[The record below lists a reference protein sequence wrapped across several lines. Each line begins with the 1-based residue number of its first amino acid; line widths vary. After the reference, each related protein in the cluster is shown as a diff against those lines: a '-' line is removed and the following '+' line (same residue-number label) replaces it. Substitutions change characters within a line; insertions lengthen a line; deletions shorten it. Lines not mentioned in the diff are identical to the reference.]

1 MSQSS
6 PDISISLNKAVHVTK
21 KLHYVFFAIVIAII
35 VGLAV
40 ISAGSTLNMPNDSAF
55 EESINAKKTV
65 ENFDADTTIPR
76 VNKLEFSAQSV
87 NTSLPTDQRINPFV
101 E

>member
-1 MSQSS
+1 MSQS
-6 PDISISLNKAVHVTK
+6 PDISSSLNKATHITK
-21 KLHYVFFAIVIAII
+21 KLHYVFFGIALAII

-40 ISAGSTLNMPNDSAF
+40 VSAGSTLNMPNDDTF
-55 EESINAKKTV
+55 EQSINAKRTI
-65 ENFDADTTIPR
+65 ENFDTDTTIPR
-76 VNKLEFSAQSV
+76 VNKLEFSAQNV